1 MSTFFFLFR
10 ELLGSIRARSAVL
23 LSASSLCVFVC
34 LASFATLLLVGG
46 TAGDGAR
53 GTLGAAEIVVDLS
66 PRLSAETVNS
76 LYLQIRQQPDV
87 SSISFRFAQESSP
100 GSTGGRFFIRT
111 SSAEAMP
118 DVLTAVAAMDGI
130 TQAEGGAAVPPSNG
144 FALPASARIG
154 LLALLV
160 LSVAFSLVLARGG
173 YRALLGAFHGEIRI
187 MRLSGTSER
196 TIAPPIVGL
205 GVLMGLLSGLLLVVG
220 IYLGQYALGEATS
233 GISGLASGARV
244 LGVTFA
250 GLTLGV
256 LLGGLIGLFGASLLT
271 SREFSP
277 LR

>member
-1 MSTFFFLFR
+1 MSTFLFLFR
-10 ELLGSIRARSAVL
+10 ELLGSIRARSAAL

-46 TAGDGAR
+46 TTDVVERGA
-53 GTLGAAEIVVDLS
+53 LGAAEIVVDLS
-66 PRLSAETVNS
+66 PRLSAETVNG
-76 LYLQIRQQPDV
+76 LYLQIRQRPDV
-87 SSISFRFAQESSP
+87 ASISFRFAQELSP

-118 DVLTAVAAMDGI
+118 GVLAAVAAMDGI
-130 TQAEGGAAVPPSNG
+130 TEAEGGEVAPSSEG
-144 FALPASARIG
+144 FALSVSARIG
-154 LLALLV
+154 LLASLV
-160 LSVAFSLVLARGG
+160 LSVALSLILARGG

-233 GISGLASGARV
+233 GVSGLASGGRV

-256 LLGGLIGLFGASLLT
+256 LLGSLIGLFGASLLT